1 MSEGYAECQESN
13 FGVGGSMVNSHGGS
27 GESGAGGADIIED
40 EHIFAIDLVG
50 IMESED
56 ALGVFDTFFERKES
70 LGAVATD
77 SAEVGCHGQVG
88 DCRDASSDFDSLVV
102 SASRL
107 LEEMHG
113 DG

>member
-13 FGVGGSMVNSHGGS
+13 SGVGGSMVNSHGGS

-50 IMESED
+50 IFESED

-70 LGAVATD
+70 LGAVSTD
-77 SAEVGCHGQVG
+77 SAEVGSHGQVG
-88 DCRDASSDFDSLVV
+88 DCRDASSDFNSLVV